1 MTVPTVTPKIAA
13 AGGHCKSKKATLRQL
28 LYIAIPITIGSA
40 GAALVEDGRFVLSP
54 SVPGVKAIDPT
65 AAGDSFVGAFCVAVC
80 SGLSS
85 EDALRFA
92 NHTAALTVS
101 RLGAMPSL
109 PTLAEVAATMPG
121 GVSGLEG

>member
-1 MTVPTVTPKIAA
+1 MTGRPPSAA
-13 AGGHCKSKKATLRQL
+13 AAAKCSREKGVERACSSR
-28 LYIAIPITIGSA
+28 IGSA
-40 GAALVEDGRFVLSP
+40 GAALVEDGRFVLSHSP
-54 SVPGVKAIDPT
+54 SAENVKAIDPT

>member
-1 MTVPTVTPKIAA
+1 MEK
-13 AGGHCKSKKATLRQL
+13 L
-28 LYIAIPITIGSA
+28 LITIGSA

-65 AAGDSFVGAFCVAVC
+65 AAGDSFVGAICVAVC

-92 NHTAALTVS
+92 QQDGEPVLVT
-101 RLGAMPSL
+101 GSL
-109 PTLAEVAATMPG
+109 YLVGEILKTSAV
-121 GVSGLEG
+121 

>member
-1 MTVPTVTPKIAA
+1 MDEFF
-13 AGGHCKSKKATLRQL
+13 L
-28 LYIAIPITIGSA
+28 SA
-40 GAALVEDGRFVLSP
+40 QHI
-54 SVPGVKAIDPT
+54 VK
-65 AAGDSFVGAFCVAVC
+65 
-80 SGLSS
+80 
-85 EDALRFA
+85 RFA

>member
-1 MTVPTVTPKIAA
+1 MEK
-13 AGGHCKSKKATLRQL
+13 L
-28 LYIAIPITIGSA
+28 LITIGSA
-40 GAALVEDGRFVLSP
+40 GAALVEDGKFVLSP

-121 GVSGLEG
+121 GVSGLED

>member
-1 MTVPTVTPKIAA
+1 M
-13 AGGHCKSKKATLRQL
+13 
-28 LYIAIPITIGSA
+28 
-40 GAALVEDGRFVLSP
+40 
-54 SVPGVKAIDPT
+54 
-65 AAGDSFVGAFCVAVC
+65 AVC

>member
-1 MTVPTVTPKIAA
+1 MWTRPPSAPPLRSSAKRAW
-13 AGGHCKSKKATLRQL
+13 KSCSL
-28 LYIAIPITIGSA
+28 PSA
-40 GAALVEDGRFVLSP
+40 RPVQPLVEDGRFVLSP

>member
-1 MTVPTVTPKIAA
+1 MCIRD
-13 AGGHCKSKKATLRQL
+13 S
-28 LYIAIPITIGSA
+28 
-40 GAALVEDGRFVLSP
+40 
-54 SVPGVKAIDPT
+54 KAIDPT

>member
-1 MTVPTVTPKIAA
+1 MRSAWRSAA
-13 AGGHCKSKKATLRQL
+13 ACPPRT
-28 LYIAIPITIGSA
+28 P
-40 GAALVEDGRFVLSP
+40 
-54 SVPGVKAIDPT
+54 
-65 AAGDSFVGAFCVAVC
+65 
-80 SGLSS
+80 
-85 EDALRFA
+85 LRFA